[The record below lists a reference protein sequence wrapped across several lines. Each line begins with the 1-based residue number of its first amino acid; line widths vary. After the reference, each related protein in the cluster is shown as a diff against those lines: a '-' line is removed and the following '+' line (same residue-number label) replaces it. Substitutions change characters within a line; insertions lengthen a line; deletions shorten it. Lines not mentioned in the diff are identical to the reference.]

1 MSRVELVVR
10 SRRVVTPAGVVPATV
25 VVAGGRVRAIEPHD
39 AEVEADAIDD
49 CGALAVLPG
58 AVDTHVH
65 VNEPGRTDWEGFAS
79 ATRAAAAGGVTTLV
93 DMPLNSIPA
102 TTSATALEQKRRAAE
117 GNCRIDV
124 GFWGGVVPGNTGEL
138 AALADAGA
146 LGFKAFLAPSG
157 VPEFAAVDAGELE
170 RAAVEI
176 ARLGSILLVHAESA
190 ARLELAGRAAA
201 AGDRRAY
208 ATWLGAR
215 PVDAE
220 VEAVELVARVAAA
233 TRARLHVVHL
243 SSGAGLEVVTRARAS
258 GAPITAETCPHYLSI
273 AAEDIADGAVELK
286 CAPPIRAAAERER
299 LWRGLAD
306 GTIELVA
313 SDHSPAPPE
322 LKRAADGDFLAAW
335 GGIASLQVALAVVWT
350 EARARGFGLERLA
363 GWCSAAPARLAGLAS
378 RKGSIAPGRDADLVV
393 FDPEASFTV
402 EPERLYHRHPMTP
415 YAGRTLAGRIVRTYL
430 RGAPVYDDGRFAA
443 PAGELLRR

>member
-1 MSRVELVVR
+1 
-10 SRRVVTPAGVVPATV
+10 
-25 VVAGGRVRAIEPHD
+25 
-39 AEVEADAIDD
+39 
-49 CGALAVLPG
+49 
-58 AVDTHVH
+58 
-65 VNEPGRTDWEGFAS
+65 
-79 ATRAAAAGGVTTLV
+79 
-93 DMPLNSIPA
+93 
-102 TTSATALEQKRRAAE
+102 
-117 GNCRIDV
+117 
-124 GFWGGVVPGNTGEL
+124 
-138 AALADAGA
+138 
-146 LGFKAFLAPSG
+146 
-157 VPEFAAVDAGELE
+157 
-170 RAAVEI
+170 
-176 ARLGSILLVHAESA
+176 
-190 ARLELAGRAAA
+190 
-201 AGDRRAY
+201 
-208 ATWLGAR
+208 
-215 PVDAE
+215 
-220 VEAVELVARVAAA
+220 
-233 TRARLHVVHL
+233 
-243 SSGAGLEVVTRARAS
+243 VTRARAS

-430 RGAPVYDDGRFAA
+430 RGALVYDDGRFAA